1 MAGGGG
7 NNGRHI
13 PTTNRISSPLLPSPF
28 LGANWSSLRETA
40 DPYNRNRYSHFVIE
54 QTHLIKLAS
63 QVSQSQVEHG
73 AAGQWPWPRLTP

>member
-1 MAGGGG
+1 MAGVGG
-7 NNGRHI
+7 I
-13 PTTNRISSPLLPSPF
+13 TVDTFLPPTAFCHLFFLAPF

-40 DPYNRNRYSHFVIE
+40 DPYNRNRYSHFIIE